1 MAEGYPATPG
11 RPRSGPSRDVRCG
24 CRSSGPRGAW
34 GRTLARTAVPTLARE
49 HTVATDLHVTGSDTV
64 VVPVRTHRRRAVL
77 LLGLA
82 LFQFWLWGTRIVNLL
97 EDAGSF
103 GAAFVAVH
111 LVLYLA
117 AIGAGV
123 LLAVL
128 GTRMWREARE
138 GTPR

>member
-1 MAEGYPATPG
+1 
-11 RPRSGPSRDVRCG
+11 
-24 CRSSGPRGAW
+24 
-34 GRTLARTAVPTLARE
+34 
-49 HTVATDLHVTGSDTV
+49 VATDLHVTGSDTIEV
-64 VVPVRTHRRRAVL
+64 SIRTHRRRAVL

-97 EDAGSF
+97 EDTGSVS
-103 GAAFVAVH
+103 AAFVAVH

-128 GTRMWREARE
+128 GTRMWREARA
-138 GTPR
+138 GTSR